1 MVSGIAESVI
11 YFYRVSPLDLSS
23 NNGRFIIS
31 YMLIIGKQEIKE
43 QQKPVDNIVICSAST
58 FADNKS
64 VEGACQ
70 GI

>member
-1 MVSGIAESVI
+1 MDSGIAEIVI
-11 YFYRVSPLDLSS
+11 LIYRISPLDSSS

-43 QQKPVDNIVICSAST
+43 QKKPVDNIVICSAST

-64 VEGACQ
+64 VEDACQ